1 MRAQGASSRRHWLS
15 AETKRITRLGTG
27 TVTKMGPYLSTSVP
41 GLRHL
46 AAVDATGTR
55 LTSTALPTLHTSV
68 VALRRRLSA
77 RETESLRL
85 PGRPSTLAGSS
96 LRFTLTARLH
106 VGWLCRRV
114 GGPSL
119 PPRKSPVQTV
129 SGSHLDVDIA
139 ADTRLACLPD
149 APSWPGKNFRCP
161 GRWLPQAALLSS
173 RTKYSSTGARVTET
187 APQLLAPAHYSGMYT
202 AAALRRAL
210 RGRSWRPL
218 EAIPR

>member
-1 MRAQGASSRRHWLS
+1 MAVVQRRTWLGTDAGTDLAGAMPSQAVVMTKSASPSSPRRSFSSTPPCSIEQPCLLMRAQGASSQRHWLS
-15 AETKRITRLGTG
+15 AGAKRITRLGTG

-41 GLRHL
+41 GLRRL

-55 LTSTALPTLHTSV
+55 LTSTALPTLHTSL
-68 VALRRRLSA
+68 VALRRRLSV

-119 PPRKSPVQTV
+119 PPRKSPEPTA
-129 SGSHLDVDIA
+129 SGSPRDVDIA
-139 ADTRLACLPD
+139 ADTKLACMPA
-149 APSWPGKNFRCP
+149 APSWPG
-161 GRWLPQAALLSS
+161 
-173 RTKYSSTGARVTET
+173 
-187 APQLLAPAHYSGMYT
+187 
-202 AAALRRAL
+202 
-210 RGRSWRPL
+210 RS
-218 EAIPR
+218 